1 MKPSERRALEAEK
14 RAKKEAEERERE
26 IQRALREAEKQTDK
40 IQISREESAE
50 PDLGGI
56 NREDTY
62 EKLSKKKTNAKA
74 DGYHRES
81 FWSNHSRLIA
91 FIITTVVV
99 LFVVGPLGYDIYLN
113 VRDAQGQGNKV
124 EGKPLTVE
132 DVYYIAENADA
143 IKWTSFEKFNYTDYG
158 GEREFAIEGT
168 DLTLRVGKAQDS
180 AYPEY
185 VRLIHYRSGDLIKEI
200 RTVSSYK
207 IEEFIQNHAD

>member
-14 RAKKEAEERERE
+14 RAQKEAEARERE
-26 IQRALREAEKQTDK
+26 LQKAIREAEKQSHK
-40 IQISREESAE
+40 IQNDQDESGA

-62 EKLSKKKTNAKA
+62 EKLSKRNTKAKV

-113 VRDAQGQGNKV
+113 VRDAQSQGNKV
-124 EGKPLTVE
+124 EGKPMTVE

-143 IKWTSFEKFNYTDYG
+143 IKWSSFEKFNYTDYG

-168 DLTLRVGKAQDS
+168 SLTLRVGKSQSS

-185 VRLIHYRSGDLIKEI
+185 IRLIDYTSGDFIKDV
-200 RTVSSYK
+200 RKASSYE
-207 IEEFIQNHAD
+207 INEFIEKHAK